1 MVMCH
6 FVKTTKIVFW
16 ISLVFICHIFLCP
29 FRQDREGCFLNKVD
43 MYSYHMLYGYLPFCE
58 DNKGCIL
65 GKVGT
70 RNQSEQD

>member
-1 MVMCH
+1 
-6 FVKTTKIVFW
+6 
-16 ISLVFICHIFLCP
+16 
-29 FRQDREGCFLNKVD
+29 